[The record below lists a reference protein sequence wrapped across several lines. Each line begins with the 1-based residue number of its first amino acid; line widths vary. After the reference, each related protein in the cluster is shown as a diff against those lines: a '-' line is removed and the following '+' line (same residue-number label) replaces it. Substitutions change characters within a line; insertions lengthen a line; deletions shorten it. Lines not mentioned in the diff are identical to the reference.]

1 MTPIAPVVGCLPTID
16 AVVAVRRM
24 SPSTYRRVTL
34 FAALSLAAIVLTGA
48 TVRLTG
54 SGLGCTDWPNC
65 SQGRLTPAEIDDAPA
80 MIEFVNR
87 LVTGLV
93 SIAAIVAVLG
103 SLVRQPRRRDL
114 TWLSWGLVA
123 GVLAQIVL
131 GGLVVLFD
139 LSPRLVMGH
148 FLLSMLIIWNAVVLH
163 HRAGRPSATVTSIVS
178 DRLRTMVRLTFV
190 ATSAA
195 VVTGTVVTASG
206 PHAGDEQAERLN
218 IVVRDVARIHSIVVL
233 VTLAIVLLT
242 LRWMWDDRA
251 PAVVRNAGRLLLV
264 VLVAQGAVGYTQYLT
279 GVPALLVGAHVVGAV
294 AVWVAAIHLNLVT
307 SAAGQPERVPVEAM
321 VS

>member
-1 MTPIAPVVGCLPTID
+1 MRDWPIAPLGESVPTID
-16 AVVAVRRM
+16 GVVAVRRL
-24 SPSTYRRVTL
+24 SPDAYRRVTL
-34 FAALSLAAIVLTGA
+34 FAVLSLAAIVLTGA

-65 SQGRLTPAEIDDAPA
+65 SQGRLTPSEISDAPA

-93 SIAAIVAVLG
+93 SVAAIVAVLG
-103 SLVRQPRRRDL
+103 SMVRQPRRPDL

-148 FLLSMLIIWNAVVLH
+148 FLLSMLIVWNAVVLH
-163 HRAGRPSATVTSIVS
+163 HRAGRASAQVVPVVS
-178 DRLRTMVRLTFV
+178 GRVRSLLRAVFV
-190 ATSAA
+190 ATSVA
-195 VVTGTVVTASG
+195 VVTGTVVTAAG

-218 IVVRDVARIHSIVVL
+218 IVVRDIARIHSGTVI
-233 VTLAIVLLT
+233 VTLLLVVAT
-242 LRWMWDDRA
+242 LRWIWSDGS
-251 PAVVRNAGRLLLV
+251 PPLVRQAAQV
-264 VLVAQGAVGYTQYLT
+264 FVAVLVAQGAVGYTQYFT
-279 GVPALLVGAHVVGAV
+279 GVPVVLVGVHIVGAL
-294 AVWVAAIHLNLVT
+294 AVWVAAIRLNLT
-307 SAAGQPERVPVEAM
+307 ASA
-321 VS
+321 

>member
-1 MTPIAPVVGCLPTID
+1 M
-16 AVVAVRRM
+16 VAARRI
-24 SPSTYRRVTL
+24 SPSTYRQVTL
-34 FAALSLAAIVLTGA
+34 FAVLSLAAIVLTGA

-65 SQGRLTPAEIDDAPA
+65 SEGRLTPAEISDAPA

-103 SLVRQPRRRDL
+103 SLVRQPRRHDL

-123 GVLAQIVL
+123 GVVAQIVL

-148 FLLSMLIIWNAVVLH
+148 FLLSMVIIWNAVVLH
-163 HRAGRPSATVTSIVS
+163 HRAGRPSAEVVPVVS
-178 DRLRTMVRLTFV
+178 GRVRTMLRVLFV

-218 IVVRDVARIHSIVVL
+218 IVVRDVARVHGVTVL
-233 VTLAIVLLT
+233 VTLALVLVA
-242 LRWMWDDRA
+242 LRWIWQDRS
-251 PAVVRNAGRLLLV
+251 PAAVRDAGRLLLV
-264 VLVAQGAVGYTQYLT
+264 VLVAQAAVGYAQYLT
-279 GVPALLVGAHVVGAV
+279 GVPAVLVAVHVVGAMAAWV
-294 AVWVAAIHLNLVT
+294 AVIHLNLVA
-307 SAAGQPERVPVEAM
+307 SAGLEPERAVADQAHAVGAGT
-321 VS
+321 